1 MKQFLMMSPISL
13 ARRCLE
19 VFLCIL
25 LMAGCATHLPVSVDQ
40 SKLLPER
47 QQQLVDEVKAAMHKG
62 DITGLSL
69 AVVDKEGLL
78 WSADFG
84 FADKA
89 KQQTPNAKTLYRIG
103 SITKLFT
110 ATAINQLH
118 ERGLLDLHDPVNKY
132 LPQLKVSACFD
143 GTKITI
149 AQLLTHQSGLPHSYE
164 PNFWTSDDWR
174 GVAADLSCDMLPY
187 RPGLIVSY
195 SNIGYTLLG
204 NIIEKVS
211 GEPYYRYVQTHILE
225 PLHIETGAA
234 LFELQG
240 QLSEAR
246 FGERVAHAYDISG
259 RESTEPP
266 LRDLPAGGMYA
277 NRTAVAQ
284 FLTYF
289 LRSATDQDKGLF
301 RKQETAAQMLR
312 PHGLENALAMDLK
325 VGWGWFISRSPD
337 NGLDDIPQ
345 HNGSTKFHHGQVM
358 LSPQRGVG
366 IVLLANSGS
375 RDELQA
381 LSKRLLTLVA
391 LPDESSTKPKVVKTD
406 SRSVNF
412 CANGKIP
419 GYYASELGLVKVDAD
434 GRDFTASVGDL
445 RLRLKATESNYFDP
459 SIRLFGFLPL
469 GKSVF
474 RDLQISLRCTND
486 LSFAAVKDKGE
497 EFSVAYRVYANKQS
511 QFDDKWLGRYELPGV
526 SNENASL
533 RLWREGGELFMETE
547 HLPVSVDKKRFL
559 LSALDA
565 RQVRV
570 LHLNDQWGPLLSFS
584 DSTQRMLA
592 NYQGFTFVKL
602 VP

>member
-1 MKQFLMMSPISL
+1 MMNLILL
-13 ARRCLE
+13 ARRRIA
-19 VFLCIL
+19 VSLCIL
-25 LMAGCATHLPVSVDQ
+25 LMSGCATHLPVSVDQ
-40 SKLLPER
+40 SRQLPER

-62 DITGLSL
+62 NITGLSL

-78 WSADFG
+78 WSAYFG

-118 ERGLLDLHDPVNKY
+118 ERGLLDLNDPVSKY

-149 AQLLTHQSGLPHSYE
+149 AQLLTHQSGLPHSFE
-164 PNFWTSDDWR
+164 PNFWTGDDWR

-187 RPGLIVSY
+187 RPGFIVSY

-211 GEPYYRYVQTHILE
+211 GEPYHRYVQTHILE
-225 PLHIETGAA
+225 PLHIETEAA

-246 FGERVAHAYDISG
+246 FSERVATAYDLSG

-277 NRTAVAQ
+277 NSTAVAQ
-284 FLTYF
+284 FLAYF
-289 LRSATDQDKGLF
+289 LRVATGQDKKGLF
-301 RKQETAAQMLR
+301 RKQETAAEMLR
-312 PHGLENALAMDLK
+312 PHGLENALAMDMKL
-325 VGWGWFISRSPD
+325 GWGWFLRRASD

-345 HNGSTKFHHGQVM
+345 HNGSNKFHHGQVM

-375 RDELQA
+375 RDELLA

-391 LPDESSTKPKVVKTD
+391 PPDESSTKRTVVKTD
-406 SRSVNF
+406 SRAVNF

-434 GRDFTASVGDL
+434 GRDFTTSVGDL
-445 RLRLKATESNYFDP
+445 RLQLKATESNYFDP

-474 RDLQISLRCTND
+474 RDLQISLRCTDD
-486 LSFAAVKDKGE
+486 LSFAAVKEKSE
-497 EFSVAYRVYANKQS
+497 EFSVAYRVYSNKQS
-511 QFDDKWLGRYELPGV
+511 QFDDKWLGRYKLLGV
-526 SNENASL
+526 SNENDASL

-547 HLPVSVDKKRFL
+547 HLPVSVDKKSFL

-565 RQVRV
+565 RQARV
-570 LHLNDQWGPLLSFS
+570 LYLSDQWGPLLSFS
-584 DSTQRMLA
+584 DSTQGMLA
-592 NYQGFTFVKL
+592 NYQGFTFIKV